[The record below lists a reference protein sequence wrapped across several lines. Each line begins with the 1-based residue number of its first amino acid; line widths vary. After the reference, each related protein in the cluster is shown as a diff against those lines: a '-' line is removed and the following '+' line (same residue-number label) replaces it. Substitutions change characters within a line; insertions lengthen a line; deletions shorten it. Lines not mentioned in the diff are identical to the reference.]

1 MWHIVCQR
9 SPLVARNEVILKTGS
24 HVDDQRA
31 LVVESDPAMQR
42 YLLKYMSDRGCQA
55 VVVRSIPDAFD
66 QLARDSFDVTVI
78 DLEDARIG
86 SHFVSDL
93 KLQRGDPGT
102 VIALTNNQPWA
113 PTAAGVDKFVGKA
126 SIDPDLDRALQG
138 VVSVPAAPRS
148 DANGAAAPQSLRDI
162 SAHTAREMSL
172 WRSKRMQEVRAIIE
186 EAAGVDVTV
195 LITGETG
202 TGKDLVARAIHSLSS
217 RRSGPY
223 VKVNCAAVPRELLES
238 ELFGHERGA
247 FTGAHK
253 LKIGKFEAAHGGTI
267 FLDEIGD
274 LHRGL
279 QAKLLHVLQDGDFS
293 RVGGKSTLR
302 VDCRVLAATNQNLER
317 GIAEGRFRE
326 DLYYRL
332 NVIQIVVPPL
342 RERMAEV
349 PALIEYFVE
358 LYSKMF
364 RRQSYTVPPAILE
377 RLLRHHYPG
386 NVRELENL
394 IKRLIVLGDPFLR
407 SRESPLGA
415 GEHRPAPAPS
425 TVPDVSL
432 KEASRKASIA
442 AEREIIARVLDE
454 NGGSRV
460 RAAKALR
467 ISYRALLYKIKRVGL
482 GRARP
487 SFSSLSTDRKEPP
500 EVWTS

>member
-1 MWHIVCQR
+1 VEEQ
-9 SPLVARNEVILKTGS
+9 K
-24 HVDDQRA
+24 A
-31 LVVESDPAMQR
+31 LVVGSDPVLQR
-42 YLLKYMSDRGCQA
+42 FLLKYMSDRGCQA
-55 VVVRSIPDAFD
+55 VAVRSIPDALD
-66 QLARDSFDVTVI
+66 RLAHDSFDFTVI
-78 DLEDARIG
+78 DLEHESVTA
-86 SHFVSDL
+86 SNFVSDL

-102 VIALTNNQPWA
+102 VIALTSGQPSA
-113 PTAAGVDKFVGKA
+113 PSTAGIDRYVGKA
-126 SIDPDLDRALQG
+126 SLEPELDRAMQT
-138 VVSVPAAPRS
+138 VTETPAS
-148 DANGAAAPQSLRDI
+148 KLSGNGHSTPSGAREI
-162 SAHTAREMSL
+162 SAQTSREMAL

-202 TGKDLVARAIHSLSS
+202 TGKDVVARAIHSLSS

-253 LKIGKFEAAHGGTI
+253 TKVGKFEAAHNGTI

-274 LHRGL
+274 LHRTL
-279 QAKLLHVLQDGDFS
+279 QAKLLHVLQDGEFS

-302 VDCRVLAATNQNLER
+302 VDCRVLAATNQDLER
-317 GIAEGRFRE
+317 GVAEGRFRE
-326 DLYYRL
+326 DLFYRL

-342 RERMAEV
+342 RERMADV
-349 PALIEYFVE
+349 PGLIDYFVE
-358 LYSKMF
+358 MYSKMY
-364 RRQSYTVPPAILE
+364 RRQAYTVPPAVME

-407 SRESPLGA
+407 NGA
-415 GEHRPAPAPS
+415 EIAGGPGMARVAPANPQ
-425 TVPDVSL
+425 PDISL
-432 KEASRKASIA
+432 KEASRKASLA
-442 AEREIIARVLDE
+442 AEREIIARVLE
-454 NGGSRV
+454 ESGGNRV

-482 GRARP
+482 SRVRP
-487 SFSSLSTDRKEPP
+487 SFSPLVPEPTDSPEP
-500 EVWTS
+500 WASS